1 MFSFIIRRL
10 IHTVIVL
17 FIVTFITFSILYLM
31 PGDPVMTMLGEEA
44 TQAQVDAIRH
54 ELWLDRPFIFQY
66 FHWVTNIL
74 HGNLGTSIIYRKNVA
89 SLISSRLP
97 ITLHLGLIA
106 FVVSTAISITAGVI
120 CAMRRGSL
128 QDSLITVSANIGM
141 AVPIF
146 WLGIL
151 GIYFF
156 ALKLGWLPVQGY
168 TSPFTDF
175 WLNTKQIIMPALCLS
190 VVPLASLTRQAR
202 SSMLEVIR
210 QDYIRTARSKGLS
223 ERAIIVGHA
232 LKNALIPVVTLL
244 GLQLR
249 QLVGGSVLVET
260 VFNING
266 MGRLMV
272 QAVFDKDYVIVQGCI
287 MLVAVVVAMAN
298 LMVDISYGYFDPRIR
313 YD

>member
-168 TSPFTDF
+168 TSPFNDF